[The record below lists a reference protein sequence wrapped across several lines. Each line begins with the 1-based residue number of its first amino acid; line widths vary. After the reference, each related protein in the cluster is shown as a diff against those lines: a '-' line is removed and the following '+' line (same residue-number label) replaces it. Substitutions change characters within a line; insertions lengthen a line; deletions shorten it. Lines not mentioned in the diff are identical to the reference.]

1 MIPAHVVDQVLQ
13 TAVIEEVVGDYVE
26 LKKSGS
32 ALRGLSPF
40 TNEKTP
46 SFYVLPEK
54 GIFKCFS
61 SDKGG
66 SVVTFLMELDKL
78 SFPQAIRQLAER
90 YGIELEE
97 EEISLEQQ
105 QARSERDSLLA
116 LNSWAQ
122 NWFSEQL
129 HDSEEGKAFGRS
141 YFESRGFRSETL
153 KTFKIGYCPD
163 SWDAM
168 SKAAVEAGYTAERL
182 QALGLAKN
190 KDGRLWDFFKGR
202 VMFPIRDLTGRPIAF
217 GGRTLSTEKKVA
229 KYFNSPESVLYH
241 KGDVL
246 FGMHLAKPA
255 IAKEDRV
262 LLVEGYTDVMAL
274 HQAGIEHVVSSSG
287 TALTVNQIKLI
298 RRYTKNITVLFDG
311 DAAGIR
317 ASLRGIDLLLA
328 EGLNVNVVLFPD
340 GDDPDSYSKKVPA
353 DLLKRYIEDEAKDFV
368 AFKLEL
374 LARGSADDPV
384 KRTEMIHSI
393 LGSIAVIPDAIQQ
406 GIYVKLASEELALSE
421 DVLQSEI
428 NKVIRAK
435 LLEEQKALK
444 REEFRKQRMGEQVPF
459 PPPAHATPDWSDEGG
474 KSADSFLGGA
484 MAEEEAHRTVIERDL
499 VRRMLR
505 FGGRDFTLPEPPE
518 GAAPETVAFAR
529 YVISFMESLNFEIQH
544 SVFAKVYGVF
554 VEHARAETVPS
565 IEDFMKL
572 PDPEVQSFVVGAV
585 LDKHEVSSRWEEVH
599 QIYSAREEDLLNK
612 ALMDSLH
619 LLKMSDNRRE
629 IREIQEQLATLN
641 DAIGRNDEAAVES
654 MRKLIERRKALDEQ
668 KRNIATYFG
677 TAILP

>member
-1 MIPAHVVDQVLQ
+1 MIPASTVDQVLQ
-13 TAVIEEVVGDYVE
+13 TAVIEEVIGDYVE

-32 ALRGLSPF
+32 SLRGLSPF

-66 SVVTFLMELDKL
+66 SVVTFLMELEKL
-78 SFPQAIRQLAER
+78 SYPQAIRQLADR
-90 YGIELEE
+90 YGIEIEE
-97 EEISLEQQ
+97 EQISPEQQ
-105 QARSERDSLLA
+105 QARSERESLLA
-116 LNSWAQ
+116 LNAWAQ
-122 NWFSEQL
+122 NWFTTQL
-129 HDSEEGKAFGRS
+129 HETDEGKAIGLS
-141 YFESRGFRSETL
+141 YFESRGFRAETL

-163 SWDAM
+163 KWDAM
-168 SKAAVEAGYTAERL
+168 SSAAIAAGYETERL
-182 QALGLAKN
+182 VALGLS
-190 KDGRLWDFFKGR
+190 KDTEGKLWDFFKGR
-202 VMFPIRDLTGRPIAF
+202 VMFPIRDVTGRSIAF
-217 GGRTLSTEKKVA
+217 GGRTLSKEKKVA
-229 KYFNSPESVLYH
+229 KYFNSPESLLYH

-317 ASLRGIDLLLA
+317 ASLRGVDLLLA

-340 GDDPDSYSKKVPA
+340 GDDPDSYSKKVPS
-353 DLLKRYIEDEAKDFV
+353 DVLKRHIEEEAKDFV

-374 LARGSADDPV
+374 LGREAADDPV
-384 KRTEMIHSI
+384 KRTEMIRSI

-406 GIYVKLASEELALSE
+406 GVYLKLASQELALSE
-421 DVLQSEI
+421 DMLQSEI

-444 REEFRKQRMGEQVPF
+444 REEFRKQRMGEQSAATPI
-459 PPPAHATPDWSDEGG
+459 HAAPDWSENDIPPTPLATVEIGV
-474 KSADSFLGGA
+474 
-484 MAEEEAHRTVIERDL
+484 AEMDARRTVIERDL
-499 VRRMLR
+499 VRRMLK
-505 FGGRDFTLPEPPE
+505 FGKLDFTPPAPADGEPP
-518 GAAPETVAFAR
+518 ANMAFAR
-529 YVISFMESLNFEIQH
+529 YVIAFMESLNFEVKH
-544 SVFAKVYGVF
+544 VVFREVYRVF
-554 VEHARAETVPS
+554 LDHAHAEAVP
-565 IEDFMKL
+565 EMEAFMKH
-572 PDPEVQSFVVGAV
+572 PDPEVQSFVVDALV
-585 LDKHEVSSRWEEVH
+585 DRHKVSERWAEVH
-599 QIYSAREEDLLNK
+599 QIYSTREEDQLNK

-619 LLKMSDNRRE
+619 LLKLNDNLRE
-629 IREIQEQLATLN
+629 IAEIQEQLSDLN
-641 DAIGRNDEAAVES
+641 DAIERNEDDAIVS
-654 MRKLIERRKALDEQ
+654 MRQLLERRKVLDEQ
-668 KRNIATYFG
+668 KRNITQYNG
-677 TAILP
+677 TTILP

>member
-1 MIPAHVVDQVLQ
+1 MIPASTVDQVLQ
-13 TAVIEEVVGDYVE
+13 TAVIEEVIGDYVE

-32 ALRGLSPF
+32 SLRGLSPF

-66 SVVTFLMELDKL
+66 SVVTFLMELEKL
-78 SFPQAIRQLAER
+78 SYPQAIRQLADR
-90 YGIELEE
+90 YGIEIEE
-97 EEISLEQQ
+97 EQISPEQQ
-105 QARSERDSLLA
+105 QARSERESLLA
-116 LNSWAQ
+116 LNAWAQ
-122 NWFSEQL
+122 NWFTTQL
-129 HDSEEGKAFGRS
+129 HETDEGKAIGLS
-141 YFESRGFRSETL
+141 YFESRGFRAETL

-163 SWDAM
+163 KWDAM
-168 SKAAVEAGYTAERL
+168 SSAAIAAGYEAERL
-182 QALGLAKN
+182 VALGLS
-190 KDGRLWDFFKGR
+190 KDTEGKLWDFFKGR
-202 VMFPIRDLTGRPIAF
+202 VMFPIRDVTGRSIAF
-217 GGRTLSTEKKVA
+217 GGRTLSKEKKVA
-229 KYFNSPESVLYH
+229 KYFNSPESLLYH

-317 ASLRGIDLLLA
+317 ASLRGVDLLLA

-340 GDDPDSYSKKVPA
+340 GDDPDSYSKKVPS
-353 DLLKRYIEDEAKDFV
+353 DVLKRHIEEEAKDFV

-374 LARGSADDPV
+374 LGREAADDPV
-384 KRTEMIHSI
+384 KRTEMIRSI

-406 GIYVKLASEELALSE
+406 GVYLKLASQELALSE
-421 DVLQSEI
+421 DMLQSEI

-444 REEFRKQRMGEQVPF
+444 REEFRKQRMGEQSAA
-459 PPPAHATPDWSDEGG
+459 PPIHAAPDWSENDIPPTPLATVEIGV
-474 KSADSFLGGA
+474 
-484 MAEEEAHRTVIERDL
+484 AEMDARRTVIERDL
-499 VRRMLR
+499 VRRMLK
-505 FGGRDFTLPEPPE
+505 FGKLDFTPPAPADGEPP
-518 GAAPETVAFAR
+518 ANMAFAR
-529 YVISFMESLNFEIQH
+529 YVIAFMESLNFEVKH
-544 SVFAKVYGVF
+544 VVFREVYRVF
-554 VEHARAETVPS
+554 LDHAHAEAVP
-565 IEDFMKL
+565 EMEAFMKH
-572 PDPEVQSFVVGAV
+572 PDPEVQSFVVDALV
-585 LDKHEVSSRWEEVH
+585 DRHKVSERWAEVH
-599 QIYSAREEDLLNK
+599 QIYSTREEDQLNK

-619 LLKMSDNRRE
+619 LLKLNDNLRE
-629 IREIQEQLATLN
+629 IAEIQEQLSDLN
-641 DAIGRNDEAAVES
+641 DAIERNEDDAIVS
-654 MRKLIERRKALDEQ
+654 MRQLLERRKVLDEQ
-668 KRNIATYFG
+668 KRNITQYNG
-677 TAILP
+677 TTILP